1 MHMKA
6 TKLNSHSYWD
16 SLVKTYLQLT
26 TDVEKRAFLE
36 QFAPTEQ
43 KIILRLSNLKIKSSK
58 VQPRKPANTATFTK
72 EILTSSKLD
81 KIDLLYQGE
90 TKKGGQKRTNL
101 NSLLPLLNFL
111 TSRLKSLKWFRLLN
125 LNKQKSKLQQLK
137 KQKPTATQNPTFSHP
152 QLSKRFF
159 LKLAGIL
166 IATAILTIG
175 LFYSIPE
182 IQKTFYLYTNNYE
195 QWSYLLIGEQNR
207 APNVDADGDG
217 LTNYEEFL
225 LMSNP
230 SNPDSN
236 QNQILDGLDVLLGLN
251 PGNFQTNPETV
262 ITKQSL
268 FIRLKNLQ
276 LQKTKQTEGLNNSNL
291 DSNLNI
297 NLLNIDPNK
306 PGWLLIP
313 KFNDNKTQINW
324 KISGF
329 EPNLETDLQN
339 QWVHLNQSDTPS
351 DVTTKIYL
359 FGLSQNLQLRLN
371 RFKQIA
377 QLTPESEI
385 YLYSYDSNDSLWEWK
400 YLVVSNNIVSLKGV
414 LQDPLDQQLDYHLFI
429 LTFSE
434 SQGTLEV
441 IIIGAKLVNLK
452 KVVEIENETN

>member
-1 MHMKA
+1 MKA

-36 QFAPTEQ
+36 QFAPIEQ
-43 KIILRLSNLKIKSSK
+43 KTILRLSNLKIKSSK
-58 VQPRKPANTATFTK
+58 IQPRKPANTATFTK

-90 TKKGGQKRTNL
+90 TKKGDQKRTNL
-101 NSLLPLLNFL
+101 NRLLPLLNFL

-137 KQKPTATQNPTFSHP
+137 KQKSTTTPNPTFSHH
-152 QLSKRFF
+152 QLSKWFF
-159 LKLAGIL
+159 LKLVGML
-166 IATAILTIG
+166 IATIILATG

-276 LQKTKQTEGLNNSNL
+276 LQKTKHTEGFNN
-291 DSNLNI
+291 SNLNI

-324 KISGF
+324 KINGF
-329 EPNLETDLQN
+329 EPNLEADLQN

-385 YLYSYDSNDSLWEWK
+385 YLYGYDSNDSLWEWK
-400 YLVVSNNIVSLKGV
+400 YLVVSNNIVSLKDV

-434 SQGTLEV
+434 SQGIPEV
-441 IIIGAKLVNLK
+441 IITGAKLVNLK